1 MKKVVLY
8 DSFQFGKGKMLKLHM
23 EKIQDIKEEIERVIL
38 VSVNTNDEKET
49 IESLDELEELLKAIP
64 IIYFGFVISD
74 KRADLLTVSMA
85 LGIGFAILENCYIL
99 VANLDQT
106 SIIWA
111 FTRGFSSALLHV
123 GTWHIVSNITATLIV
138 GWAVE
143 SQLGTA
149 KTALCYIGA
158 TFVSGLY
165 MAFVY
170 KLHEGEGAS
179 TGIYGLIA
187 VFVMLAIKN
196 GTVFFSPVPAIAL
209 IVLAI
214 YTIGGML
221 VGKATAFEHIS
232 GFVGGLLMGLVF
244 VVLM

>member
-1 MKKVVLY
+1 MISFGCLNKLNSPIFTISFCAIILIIYILDNFLLIPKTETVKAKEKLWSGHNKGYINRALYLSEKKIK
-8 DSFQFGKGKMLKLHM
+8 KGQ
-23 EKIQDIKEEIERVIL
+23 IWRL
-38 VSVNTNDEKET
+38 VS
-49 IESLDELEELLKAIP
+49 
-64 IIYFGFVISD
+64 
-74 KRADLLTVSMA
+74 
-85 LGIGFAILENCYIL
+85 
-99 VANLDQT
+99 
-106 SIIWA
+106 
-111 FTRGFSSALLHV
+111 SSLLHI

-170 KLHEGEGAS
+170 KLNEGEGAS
-179 TGIYGLIA
+179 PGIYGLIA
-187 VFVMLAIKN
+187 VFVMLAIKYGN
-196 GTVFFSPVPAIAL
+196 LFFSPVPAIAM

-214 YTIGGML
+214 YTVGGML

-232 GFVGGLLMGLVF
+232 GFAGGLLMGLVCL
-244 VVLM
+244 LMQ